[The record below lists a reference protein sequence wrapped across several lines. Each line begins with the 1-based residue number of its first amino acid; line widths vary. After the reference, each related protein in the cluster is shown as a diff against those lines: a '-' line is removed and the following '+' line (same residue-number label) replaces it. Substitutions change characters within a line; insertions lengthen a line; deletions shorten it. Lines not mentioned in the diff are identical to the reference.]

1 MASAP
6 RVLDQAYIPQSSAEK
21 GKPATI
27 SPPMSARSPP
37 SSRPSSPKQSAMK
50 SFGQMS
56 EREQVRHL
64 WGSRRRKTRASKKS
78 RKQRRKTLKRR
89 TK

>member
-6 RVLDQAYIPQSSAEK
+6 RVLDQAYIPQSAAEK

-37 SSRPSSPKQSAMK
+37 SSRPSSPKLEPVRPFS
-50 SFGQMS
+50 QMS

-64 WGSRRRKTRASKKS
+64 WGSRRRKTQSKKS

-89 TK
+89 AK